1 MTNQWIF
8 KGFET
13 PLPLSFII
21 VLLIVSIALAFWS
34 YASVNI
40 KRSHKLILSSLRS
53 IGFIFLVLVLLNPV
67 IQRITKE
74 RLKSKIVVL
83 FDNSLSTTISL
94 GKYEGKTS
102 FNQSVSFLSQI
113 DTNYVELDYFGFD
126 ASVFQSNYDSI
137 SSTGRNTDI
146 AKAIS
151 TISELKRDANAII
164 LFSDGQFTTGQD
176 PRFVVDRLSIP
187 IFTVGLGDTVRNRDV
202 YIQDVIHPDIAYKN
216 SPFIV
221 EVIVNHNG
229 FMNSKSR
236 LSLKLGTSTIES
248 KDVEFQADRSVQS
261 VRFEI
266 NPVNEGLQQFEVQI
280 DPLPGEWTQL
290 NNDRRFAVDVLD
302 NKLRVLLISFEVHPD
317 SKVLQ
322 QVLESDAT
330 ITHRSITWLGSNRF
344 LNGPIP
350 ANTDT
355 LDVLLLYGYPH
366 AGIPSNIRNQVNNL
380 LSSSSYILAAS
391 PLFDPALAMSSL
403 QNSIPLSLPSTNSPF
418 EIGLRQNMT
427 TKDHPILKF
436 EHPDYTRA
444 PRVYSHIRNISAI
457 PGSEVLFK
465 ANFRGADLDAP
476 VLIIRSI
483 GSRRTSVL
491 NMFGYYSWNLSTNP
505 LVRNGIQDLLRNL
518 IVWTSTK
525 PDDRKLIINP
535 LKREFD
541 SIDPVILNAF
551 LKDDSGIQVTDG
563 IINLTVSDQDGQNT
577 SYTLNNDGL
586 GKYSLNLGEL
596 PQGLYSFDARAI
608 RGTRE
613 LDRRTGQF
621 TVSENVIE
629 YQKTFRNEVL
639 LKDLATVSDGLYLP
653 WNESNQLKNVI
664 HSADFRKEEYRDLAF
679 DWYPYRRIAWFLL
692 AISFFTAEWLLRKYF
707 ALP

>member
-1 MTNQWIF
+1 
-8 KGFET
+8 
-13 PLPLSFII
+13 
-21 VLLIVSIALAFWS
+21 
-34 YASVNI
+34 
-40 KRSHKLILSSLRS
+40 
-53 IGFIFLVLVLLNPV
+53 
-67 IQRITKE
+67 
-74 RLKSKIVVL
+74 
-83 FDNSLSTTISL
+83 
-94 GKYEGKTS
+94 
-102 FNQSVSFLSQI
+102 
-113 DTNYVELDYFGFD
+113 
-126 ASVFQSNYDSI
+126 
-137 SSTGRNTDI
+137 
-146 AKAIS
+146 
-151 TISELKRDANAII
+151 
-164 LFSDGQFTTGQD
+164 
-176 PRFVVDRLSIP
+176 
-187 IFTVGLGDTVRNRDV
+187 
-202 YIQDVIHPDIAYKN
+202 
-216 SPFIV
+216 
-221 EVIVNHNG
+221 
-229 FMNSKSR
+229 
-236 LSLKLGTSTIES
+236 
-248 KDVEFQADRSVQS
+248 
-261 VRFEI
+261 
-266 NPVNEGLQQFEVQI
+266 
-280 DPLPGEWTQL
+280 
-290 NNDRRFAVDVLD
+290 
-302 NKLRVLLISFEVHPD
+302 
-317 SKVLQ
+317 
-322 QVLESDAT
+322 
-330 ITHRSITWLGSNRF
+330 
-344 LNGPIP
+344 
-350 ANTDT
+350 
-355 LDVLLLYGYPH
+355 
-366 AGIPSNIRNQVNNL
+366 
-380 LSSSSYILAAS
+380 
-391 PLFDPALAMSSL
+391 
-403 QNSIPLSLPSTNSPF
+403 
-418 EIGLRQNMT
+418 MT

-476 VLIIRSI
+476 VLIVRSI

-491 NMFGYYSWNLSTNP
+491 NMFGYYSWNLSNNP

-541 SIDPVILNAF
+541 SIAPVILNAF

-563 IINLTVSDQDGQNT
+563 IINLTVSDQDGQIT
-577 SYTLNNDGL
+577 SYSLNNDGL
-586 GKYSLNLGEL
+586 GKYSINLGEL

-608 RGTRE
+608 RGTRD